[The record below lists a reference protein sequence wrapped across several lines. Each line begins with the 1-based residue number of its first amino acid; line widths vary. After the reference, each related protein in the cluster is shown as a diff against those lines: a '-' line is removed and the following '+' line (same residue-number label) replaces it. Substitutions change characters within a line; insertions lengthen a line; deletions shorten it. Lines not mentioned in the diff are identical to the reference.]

1 MDANYHRN
9 MATDPSFT
17 ILDFKRVFAQ
27 TKDQLMKI
35 LRREPQTLEDAF
47 EEASVYLRI

>member
-9 MATDPSFT
+9 VATDPTFT
-17 ILDFKRVFAQ
+17 SLDFKRVFAQ

-47 EEASVYLRI
+47 EEASVYLQI